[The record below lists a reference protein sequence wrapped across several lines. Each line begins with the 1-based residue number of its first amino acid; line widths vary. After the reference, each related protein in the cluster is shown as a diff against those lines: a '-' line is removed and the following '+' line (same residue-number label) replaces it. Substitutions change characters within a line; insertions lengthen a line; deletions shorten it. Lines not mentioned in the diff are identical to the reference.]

1 MRRMMSEV
9 PSADVVI
16 TNPTHYAIAL
26 KYNEDSMDALVL
38 LRRGQT
44 LLLKNQID
52 CQRT

>member
-26 KYNEDSMDALVL
+26 KYNEDSMDAPRVIAKGTDFIAQKL
-38 LRRGQT
+38 
-44 LLLKNQID
+44 N
-52 CQRT
+52 